1 MAVAFDSREG
11 SEWLVDLPSRG
22 QLVRVEPGFVRLT
35 APAPYVCDHSTNPP
49 ENQVISMNPS
59 SMLLQ
64 EVLNNLRCPAAEI
77 LNALDKEQE
86 KRNKRNYSSIIH
98 RSLLEGSAR
107 KRPKIRENEENLGAG
122 ETLQYRVP
130 AAAWRQEPG
139 EACLLML

>member
-1 MAVAFDSREG
+1 
-11 SEWLVDLPSRG
+11 
-22 QLVRVEPGFVRLT
+22 
-35 APAPYVCDHSTNPP
+35 
-49 ENQVISMNPS
+49 
-59 SMLLQ
+59 MLLQ

-122 ETLQYRVP
+122 ETLQYRVS
-130 AAAWRQEPG
+130 AAAG